1 MADNRYLINKV
12 EPPALP
18 LPPESTL
25 KTYLYDLNNILRLF
39 FNRLANNLNLLTGGY
54 GGRFISVPNALFFST
69 TDQPIAAVN
78 TAQVV
83 SFENTYLNE
92 AISINGGSS
101 SQITVTYSGIYNFQ
115 FVAQAASGSASSK
128 NVYVWIRRDGTDIGY
143 SARHL
148 VLQGSNDSN
157 DISWSFNID
166 LQAGSYIEMMWSS
179 DDIDTSLDSEA
190 PASPH
195 PGEPSAVITVT
206 FVSVL
211 PETLPTPP

>member
-1 MADNRYLINKV
+1 
-12 EPPALP
+12 
-18 LPPESTL
+18 
-25 KTYLYDLNNILRLF
+25 LF
-39 FNRLANNLNLLTGGY
+39 FNRLANSVNLVTGEF
-54 GGRFISVPNALFFST
+54 GGQFIEKPNGLFFST
-69 TDQPIAAVN
+69 TDQPIAVVN

-83 SFENTYLNE
+83 SFENTYLSE
-92 AISINGGSS
+92 AITINGGSN

-115 FVAQAASGSASSK
+115 FVAQAASGSAASK
-128 NVYVWIRRDGTDIGY
+128 NVYVWIRRDGTDINY

-148 VLQGSNDSN
+148 VLQGSNDST
-157 DISWSFNID
+157 DIAWSFSID

-179 DDIDTSLDSEA
+179 DDIDTRLDTETA
-190 PASPH
+190 VAPH